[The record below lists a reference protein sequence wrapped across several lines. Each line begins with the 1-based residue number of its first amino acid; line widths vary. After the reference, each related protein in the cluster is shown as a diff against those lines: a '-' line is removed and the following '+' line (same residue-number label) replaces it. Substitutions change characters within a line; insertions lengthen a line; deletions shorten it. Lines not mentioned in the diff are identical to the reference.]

1 MNSSIKKYTLNEI
14 NEMIKEILKL
24 ISDKEKGIHTSEV
37 EKTYEL
43 QAILNDLNKI
53 KAQILTNTL
62 PPKEQRFVSYEEF
75 IIENWGIR
83 HTLGSRLLDLATK
96 YTNSL

>member
-1 MNSSIKKYTLNEI
+1 MNSTIAKYTLYEI
-14 NEMIKEILKL
+14 NEIIKETLQL
-24 ISDKEKGIHTSEV
+24 ISDKEQGINTSQV

-75 IIENWGIR
+75 IIEEWGIR

>member
-1 MNSSIKKYTLNEI
+1 MNSTIMKYTLNEI
-14 NEMIKEILKL
+14 NEIMKDTLKL
-24 ISDKEKGIHTSEV
+24 ISDKEQGIHTSKV

-43 QAILNDLNKI
+43 QAVLNDLNKI

-62 PPKEQRFVSYEEF
+62 PPREQRFVSYEEF
-75 IIENWGIR
+75 IIEDWGIR
-83 HTLGSRLLDLATK
+83 HPLGSRLLDLATK